1 MRDMPSACGPQQ
13 RDLLH
18 DPQLARGAHLL
29 VHDEKRADRDT
40 VASIKPYKLRRWL
53 ARSAWP
59 SRITTANTTT
69 SFFSASKNCVENG
82 SPTRCLLAK
91 EWKSHSRRQ
100 FDVRVAEVRDDA
112 NISFVNLLS
121 HV

>member
-1 MRDMPSACGPQQ
+1 MTRNTLS
-13 RDLLH
+13 RNY
-18 DPQLARGAHLL
+18 RNGA
-29 VHDEKRADRDT
+29 DEAT
-40 VASIKPYKLRRWL
+40 VDSIKPYKLRRWL

-59 SRITTANTTT
+59 SRITTTNTTS
-69 SFFSASKNCVENG
+69 SFFGASKNCVVNG
-82 SPTRCLLAK
+82 VPTQCLHAK